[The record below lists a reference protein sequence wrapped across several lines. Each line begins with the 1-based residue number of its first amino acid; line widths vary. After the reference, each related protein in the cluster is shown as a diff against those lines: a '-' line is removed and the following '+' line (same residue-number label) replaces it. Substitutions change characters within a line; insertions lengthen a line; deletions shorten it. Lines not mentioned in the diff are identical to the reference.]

1 MVFGVQFEQQFEQ
14 CRRHFEVVDQKM
26 VDGRRPNQFE
36 GRARIAVVP
45 FEIHLLVL
53 RHQLGKTLK
62 GLKPL
67 VAGFLDISG
76 TLHFAGTG
84 QYFGKIIGSL
94 ADYLVGLVGSRV
106 KAGILHRAAF

>member
-1 MVFGVQFEQQFEQ
+1 MAEA
-14 CRRHFEVVDQKM
+14 KISSSA
-26 VDGRRPNQFE
+26 
-36 GRARIAVVP
+36 ARELRWLH